1 MTMDSETRALIRK
14 YAIKNAMDYRTAR
27 EGAVISKVLSEK
39 PELKHSMKELAL
51 EVRSMVAEI
60 NGYGKEDLEREYG
73 KYADEFRAAAEEKA
87 ERTAKP
93 NISIPEAVR
102 GAFVTRF
109 PPEPN
114 GYMHI
119 GHAKPA
125 FLERELTDKYNG
137 KMILFFDETKKV
149 EISPDE
155 AFGQRDPGLVRVMHV
170 SDFRRR
176 DIEPRAG
183 MQVDLD
189 GTIATITSV
198 NSGRVTVDLN
208 HVLAGERLTY
218 EIKVVEKVD
227 SVDKKVEALA
237 KMSNLSPDSAK
248 VSANSAEILF
258 GDKTEKDA
266 NYFINKSAFV
276 TSVFRY
282 LPEISKVQVR
292 EEYAKKDG
300 EGSVSEKQ

>member
-1 MTMDSETRALIRK
+1 MSFKDGDFVRVEYSAWRGSDGSLAYTT
-14 YAIKNAMDYRTAR
+14 
-27 EGAVISKVLSEK
+27 EK
-39 PELKHSMKELAL
+39 S
-51 EVRSMVAEI
+51 VAEK
-60 NGYGKEDLEREYG
+60 NGVSTEGNTYGPRLIIMG
-73 KYADEFRAAAEEKA
+73 KNTIITGAEKA
-87 ERTAKP
+87 IAGM
-93 NISIPEAVR
+93 NV
-102 GAFVTRF
+102 
-109 PPEPN
+109 N
-114 GYMHI
+114 
-119 GHAKPA
+119 
-125 FLERELTDKYNG
+125 
-137 KMILFFDETKKV
+137 ETKKV